1 MQRYQEALAGL
12 NKAQRLAVTT
22 TEGPVLVIAGPGT
35 GKTQLL
41 TTRIAHILETTDTL
55 AQNILCLTF
64 TESAAQTMRERL
76 ANLIGQD
83 AYDVTISTYHA
94 FGSDLIRRYP
104 DFFAD
109 DPNLQPVDDLGIDS
123 IFREIIAQLPFSNP
137 LKYSDAYLGDIK
149 TLVSDAKRALL
160 SPDDLRTVARH
171 NLGYIADVSPIV
183 SDKLGSI
190 IRISKKDTPTFE
202 SLAEALRDVQAS
214 SPKEGI
220 TPLAT
225 LVLQDLD
232 AALEEAR
239 ASEKQTPLT
248 KWKNT
253 WLAKDAAGAF
263 VIDGHKANE
272 KLLAAADVYEQYLA
286 ALKARSLFDYDDMI
300 LRAVRALETNNDL
313 RFTLQEQ
320 YLYLLLDEFQDTNG
334 AQLQIVKLLTD
345 NPVNEGRP
353 NVLAVGDDDQAIY
366 AFQGANYSHMLQ
378 FNDTF
383 RDVLV
388 VPLTQNYRSHADV
401 LHTARGIAEQI
412 EERLHHHFPKIEKTL
427 SAENKKLPE
436 RAVIERREAESDVM
450 QFAWVAKRIR
460 ELLDEGMP
468 ASEIA
473 VLGPQHKYL
482 EPLVP
487 FLSQQHIPVRYDKRE
502 NVLDDPV
509 INQLLT
515 MSELCVALGQ
525 NEIQRSN
532 ALWSEV
538 LSFDFW
544 ELPTSLIWKLSWQ
557 ANDEA
562 ISWTEKLLADE
573 QLRPVALF
581 FIRLSQIRS
590 SETLETMLDYLVGT
604 LPLVYTDD
612 TGEDATYT
620 SPFYAYTFG
629 ELEASLDRA
638 QATSDSTQ
646 ASLFAEQDEQ
656 TVSAAFWELL
666 TNLIVLRARLR
677 EYRRSSDE
685 PLHLQDFLDF
695 VAQHRAAEIKILNT
709 SPYASGAEAVQ
720 LMTAFKSK
728 GMEFSAVFV
737 LAVNNE
743 AWSSK
748 ARGAGSRIS
757 LPANLQFIRYAGA
770 TDDERLRLF
779 YVAVTRAKTHLF
791 LVGYAQDYTGRTLSH
806 LKYLDEYTD
815 EVRAWHSPL
824 LPEGARRILP
834 ADEESP
840 LPTELEAYWQKR
852 HEQALSD
859 TDLHTLLAER
869 LKRFQLSP
877 THINDFTDIMYCG
890 PRAFFLRTILRFP
903 TAPTPE
909 VQFGNAMHETLEW
922 VHKVAKQ
929 DGLLPSTAALEKMYE
944 QRLRAKKLDAHHTTQ
959 YLERGLAALKAYVA
973 QRGNTIAGD
982 NVVEYNF
989 RNEGVFIGDA
999 HLTGK
1004 IDKLIIDRE
1013 HKTITIVDYK
1023 TGKKS
1028 HTRWTREAKLHKYRL
1043 QLYMYR
1049 ALVEGSHTYAGYTVT
1064 DAYLEFVEPDEE
1076 GNINELHVVF
1086 DDDDY
1091 RRVKQ
1096 LAQIIW
1102 DRIMAINLPDVSG
1115 YTPDINGIEAF
1126 EAYLLGK
1133 K

>member
-12 NKAQRLAVTT
+12 NKAQRQAVTT

-64 TESAAQTMRERL
+64 TESAAGTMRERL

-160 SPDDLRTVARH
+160 SPDDLRAVARH
-171 NLGYIADVSPIV
+171 NLAYIAEASPIV
-183 SDKLGSI
+183 GSTLGNI
-190 IRISKKDTPTFE
+190 IRISKKDTPAF
-202 SLAEALRDVQAS
+202 EALAS
-214 SPKEGI
+214 ALLAIKTDNAKAG
-220 TPLAT
+220 TVPLGA
-225 LVLQDLD
+225 LLSQSLD
-232 AALEEAR
+232 EALEEVR
-239 ASEKQTPLT
+239 SSEKQTPLT

-253 WLAKDAAGAF
+253 WLAKDTAGHF
-263 VIDGHKANE
+263 VVDGHKTNE

-286 ALKARSLFDYDDMI
+286 TLKARSLFDYDDMI
-300 LRAVRALETNNDL
+300 LRAVRALETHNDL
-313 RFTLQEQ
+313 RYTLQEQ

-334 AQLQIVKLLTD
+334 AQLEVVKLLTD

-378 FNDTF
+378 FNDMF
-383 RDVLV
+383 KDVLV

-427 SAENKKLPE
+427 SAENTKLPE
-436 RAVIERREAESDVM
+436 QAIIERREAESDIM

-487 FLSQQHIPVRYDKRE
+487 FLNQQHIPVRYDKRE
-502 NVLDDPV
+502 NILDDPV
-509 INQLLT
+509 VNQLLT
-515 MSELCVALGQ
+515 MSELCIALGQ
-525 NEIQRSN
+525 NEVQRSN

-544 ELPTSLIWKLSWQ
+544 ELPTSLIWKLSLQ

-562 ISWTEKLLADE
+562 TSWTEKLLADE
-573 QLRPVALF
+573 RLRPMALF
-581 FIRLSQIRS
+581 FIRLSQIYN
-590 SETLETMLDYLVGT
+590 SETLEMMLDYLVGT
-604 LPLVYTDD
+604 IPLIYKDD
-612 TGEDATYT
+612 AGQDATYT
-620 SPFYAYTFG
+620 SPFYAYTFS
-629 ELEASLDRA
+629 ELEASLNRTQTPGSA
-638 QATSDSTQ
+638 Q

-677 EYRRSSDE
+677 DYRRSNDE

-709 SPYASGAEAVQ
+709 SPYASGTDAVQ

-748 ARGAGSRIS
+748 ARGAGNRIS

-791 LVGYAQDYTGRTLSH
+791 LVGYAQDYTGKTLSH

-815 EVRAWHSPL
+815 EERAWHSPL
-824 LPEGARRILP
+824 LPEGTRRILP
-834 ADEESP
+834 ANEDSP
-840 LPTELEAYWQKR
+840 LPAELEAYWQKR
-852 HEQALSD
+852 HEQALGD
-859 TDLHTLLAER
+859 TDLHALLAER

-903 TAPTPE
+903 TAPKPE

-922 VHKVAKQ
+922 VHKIAKQ
-929 DGLLPSTAALEKMYE
+929 DGLLPSASALEKMYE

-973 QRGNTIAGD
+973 QRGHTIVPD

-989 RNEGVFIGDA
+989 RNEGVFIGTA

-1013 HKTITIVDYK
+1013 HKKITIVDYK

-1076 GNINELHVVF
+1076 GTINELHVVF

-1091 RRVKQ
+1091 RRVQQ
-1096 LAQIIW
+1096 LAQAVW
-1102 DRIMAINLPDVSG
+1102 DRIMTIDLPDISE
-1115 YTPDINGIEAF
+1115 YTPDIGGIEAF